1 MIGAIETA
9 KTLTGGLENLGKDKT
24 SAGAFDAAMAAAQKS
39 ERAEEARKSELQSI
53 RDKGF
58 RGWVGEMQIEKLKAE
73 LREKVMQA
81 MGLTEEDL
89 AQMAPAIQQILE
101 QKIKEELERQLE
113 EEMRQQQAGKS
124 VQGNRA
130 ALDGAM
136 NGQDGSGTAAR
147 QVQAPQ
153 PAPRQ
158 NSPQQKDEN
167 GKTCP
172 VIPALAWP
180 GLTPGA
186 LF

>member
-39 ERAEEARKSELQSI
+39 EQAEEARKSELQSI

-101 QKIKEELERQLE
+101 QKIQEELSRQLE
-113 EEMRQQQAGKS
+113 EELRSQQAEGASQTQTGDKQGQASNQTEQAGKL
-124 VQGNRA
+124 A
-130 ALDGAM
+130 AGVAAS
-136 NGQDGSGTAAR
+136 GQIN
-147 QVQAPQ
+147 PQ
-153 PAPRQ
+153 D
-158 NSPQQKDEN
+158 KDKQ

-172 VIPALAWP
+172 VIPSLAWP
-180 GLTPGA
+180 GLGPVS
-186 LF
+186 LI